1 MIELIDTKD
10 LCDRI
15 QRSSAWFR
23 KWKSLGKFQEG
34 IHYSKTSRTAS
45 ILWRLD
51 LVMDRIANW
60 NDDFAHQRAIDNFV
74 ASLPSNQRKTQPS
87 TKVR

>member
-60 NDDFAHQRAIDNFV
+60 NDDDRPHFAI
-74 ASLPSNQRKTQPS
+74 SISNRDRS
-87 TKVR
+87 MLLC